1 MFKNK
6 CHSYSAIFIF
16 SGRRWHASD
25 LRQKSNNDL
34 HKLWYVLLKEMNM
47 LQTVKAEAKRLEVPM
62 PNPERIMK
70 VRKSMAMIK
79 VVIGEREKAIQK
91 LADIGYLP
99 ELQEETRHKVEDRE
113 SESGFQQ
120 AKDIN
125 SDENLSKENDRES
138 NEQEY
143 KKKALVT

>member
-1 MFKNK
+1 
-6 CHSYSAIFIF
+6 
-16 SGRRWHASD
+16 
-25 LRQKSNNDL
+25 
-34 HKLWYVLLKEMNM
+34 MNM

-138 NEQEY
+138 NEQKY
-143 KKKALVT
+143 KKKALVTWDMYQFRIKKVST

>member
-1 MFKNK
+1 MLG
-6 CHSYSAIFIF
+6 IFVLHIPHFF
-16 SGRRWHASD
+16 SGRRWHAAD

-70 VRKSMAMIK
+70 VQKSMAMIK
-79 VVIGEREKAIQK
+79 VVIGERERAIQK
-91 LADIGYLP
+91 LANVGCKA
-99 ELQEETRHKVEDRE
+99 ELQEEILHEIDNRE
-113 SESGFQQ
+113 SESGFHQ

-125 SDENLSKENDRES
+125 SDQNLSKENDKES

-143 KKKALVT
+143 KNKALVT